1 MYDAVIIGRVG
12 VDLYALDFN
21 TRLKDVRRFSKY
33 VGGGAAN
40 ISVGLAKLGLN
51 VAIISKVGN
60 DDLGQFIID
69 YLKRESVDTRYLKKT
84 SKGRTGIVFAE
95 TFPGRDGKFIFFRE
109 NVADLLITEKDVD
122 NSAVNYTRTLVVTG
136 TGLSAN
142 PSRDSSYRAMEL
154 VSRRRGVNVLN
165 LDWRPSLWKGVSV
178 GSRIQYYKKAI
189 DLSDMII
196 GNEKEYLAATGVN
209 DGNTGAARSRIA
221 GREEKFLILTQGEK
235 GSIAYSKGEVVK
247 APPFKVRSL
256 KTLGAGDGNLAGIIY
271 GYLKRWDVRRM
282 LRFGNAIGAMVV
294 TRHACSE
301 AMPTYDEVM
310 MFAKANGGL

>member
-1 MYDAVIIGRVG
+1 
-12 VDLYALDFN
+12 
-21 TRLKDVRRFSKY
+21 
-33 VGGGAAN
+33 
-40 ISVGLAKLGLN
+40 
-51 VAIISKVGN
+51 
-60 DDLGQFIID
+60 
-69 YLKRESVDTRYLKKT
+69 
-84 SKGRTGIVFAE
+84 
-95 TFPGRDGKFIFFRE
+95 
-109 NVADLLITEKDVD
+109 
-122 NSAVNYTRTLVVTG
+122 

-165 LDWRPSLWKGVSV
+165 LDWRPSLWKGVSE
-178 GSRIQYYKKAI
+178 GSRIRYYKKAI
-189 DLSDMII
+189 ELSDMII